1 MASKIL
7 ATKTFTDTS
16 VNNEGTTRATND
28 SSISSELSTRN
39 TEVSTSNVSITTIG
53 NAVVAETNARSAI
66 VGTGYDYSGLKLVD
80 NTTSVSNMS
89 QAIASLYRKQVSI
102 NAAAQ
107 GASSNESTA
116 LLANATTQA
125 TITTNNKN
133 AIDAILLDAHTNFD
147 TFIELY
153 NLTQGNRTNVLASIT
168 ALQNSFTTTANS
180 KVNKAQTE
188 ASTLVYLDQTD
199 LTTTYSLIVDN
210 GVLSITEV

>member
-28 SSISSELSTRN
+28 STISSELSTRN
-39 TEVSTSNVSITTIG
+39 TEVSTSNVSITTLG

-66 VGTGYDYSGLKLVD
+66 VGIGYDYSSLKLVD

-107 GASSNESTA
+107 GASSNESTT
-116 LLANATTQA
+116 LLANATNQA
-125 TITTNNKN
+125 AITTDNKN
-133 AIDAILLDAHTNFD
+133 AIDAILLDAHANFD

-153 NLTQGNRTNVLASIT
+153 NLTQGNRTNVLAST
-168 ALQNSFTTTANS
+168 TSLQNSFTTTANS
-180 KVNKAQTE
+180 KVNKNQSE
-188 ASTLVYLDQTD
+188 ASTLVYLDQTN
-199 LTTTYSLIVDN
+199 LTTTYSLVVDN
-210 GVLSITEV
+210 GVLSIVEV